1 MLKFPSS
8 FPFALWVFRFLLSE
22 ALNSLSL
29 LLLVTGSFNFEVF
42 SYGFRFGAS
51 IMIVFVVILEVILL
65 TLQLNVFFALP
76 LHVDHSCR
84 FLTDRV

>member
-1 MLKFPSS
+1 MNFI
-8 FPFALWVFRFLLSE
+8 
-22 ALNSLSL
+22 L
-29 LLLVTGSFNFEVF
+29 LLPVEVGSFIFEVF

-51 IMIVFVVILEVILL
+51 IMMVFVVILEVILL
-65 TLQLNVFFALP
+65 NLQLNVFFALP